1 MINLGK
7 LLTTAY
13 NNRKNWGRHSSLS
26 LAEHLAGDGRLS
38 IDWDDGAGEDWL
50 TLSRDREPHALLGAE
65 LPLLFT
71 LDTEPTELPPG
82 VTSIMLP
89 SLTRPILCCD
99 RAVLEHVFHRK
110 FGALEFYPAGFSAM
124 DLAMTTI

>member
-1 MINLGK
+1 MIDLGTS
-7 LLTTAY
+7 LTTAY
-13 NNRKNWGRHSSLS
+13 NNRQFWGRTASLS
-26 LAEHLAGDGRLS
+26 LAEHLAGEGRLA

-50 TLSRDREPHALLGAE
+50 TLIQAGEPQALLGAE

-71 LDTEPTELPPG
+71 LDSESTELPPR

-89 SLTRPILCCD
+89 SMTRPILCCD
-99 RAVLEHVFHRK
+99 RAVLEQVFHRK
-110 FGALEFYPAGFSAM
+110 FGALEFYPAGFSAL